1 MKFAYAILICLIMTS
16 SAQAAKYSVT
26 KSDQKS
32 LMVSMRGEIN
42 FGDPAKLQVIAGS
55 NPFAKQRL
63 IYLDSVGGLV
73 QPALET
79 GLVVRSY
86 RFTTVIA
93 ERAQCLSAC
102 SMIFVVGRSAN
113 SVFPNRIKFKGSRL
127 GVHRPFYKETGHVD
141 P

>member
-1 MKFAYAILICLIMTS
+1 MKFAYAILIGLIMTTS
-16 SAQAAKYSVT
+16 VQAAKFTVL
-26 KSDQKS
+26 KSDQQS
-32 LMVSMRGEIN
+32 LIVSLKGEIK
-42 FGDPAKLQVIAGS
+42 FGDPAKLQLIAGS
-55 NPFAKQRL
+55 NLFAKQKL

-102 SMIFVVGRSAN
+102 SMIFVAGRSAN
-113 SVFPNRIKFKGSRL
+113 GVFPSRIKFKGSRL